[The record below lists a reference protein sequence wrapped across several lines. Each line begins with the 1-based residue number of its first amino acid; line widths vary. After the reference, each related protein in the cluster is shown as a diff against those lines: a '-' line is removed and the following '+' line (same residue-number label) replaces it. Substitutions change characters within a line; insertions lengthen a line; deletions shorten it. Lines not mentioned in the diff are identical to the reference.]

1 MDDVSGGDTAYYESY
16 FIGFYDVVVE
26 IIQKCDNRFFQNLF
40 DTIKEFKLTFCNH
53 IAVDETVRYTPH
65 PNDPGKTLLQQEA
78 VVTVSGVPLT
88 HYMEELL
95 TSKICFNSGMGR
107 QAMEWV
113 IEKLH
118 LEEFDDLLTQTVRQ
132 FDDLTSKTRRGM
144 DDLQSAIKSF
154 DEIHNLTNDD
164 DNDNDDDDDDDD
176 ENDED
181 DNDDSDDDEDEDDE
195 VEGEGEREM
204 CRRASLSKNKKNK
217 NKKKIM
223 KKDGEEGVSVM
234 SVVCHQATTSVVC
247 SSTP

>member
-1 MDDVSGGDTAYYESY
+1 MVM
-16 FIGFYDVVVE
+16 VVLTMV
-26 IIQKCDNRFFQNLF
+26 
-40 DTIKEFKLTFCNH
+40 LTFCNH

-154 DEIHNLTNDD
+154 DEIHNLT
-164 DNDNDDDDDDDD
+164 
-176 ENDED
+176 
-181 DNDDSDDDEDEDDE
+181 
-195 VEGEGEREM
+195 
-204 CRRASLSKNKKNK
+204 
-217 NKKKIM
+217 
-223 KKDGEEGVSVM
+223 
-234 SVVCHQATTSVVC
+234 
-247 SSTP
+247 SSPSSQSMPKF

>member
-1 MDDVSGGDTAYYESY
+1 MRIWRTEHTFNHSWETVTQAAWRKYPNPINSSVIGTDVIDRKVIDGILHTHRLVSTRFGFPKWAQAL
-16 FIGFYDVVVE
+16 IGHAKICYASEKSEVDPVSREMVL
-26 IIQKCDNRFFQNLF
+26 KTRN
-40 DTIKEFKLTFCNH
+40 LTFCNH

-132 FDDLTSKTRRGM
+132 FDDLTLKTRRGM

-154 DEIHNLTNDD
+154 DEIHNLT
-164 DNDNDDDDDDDD
+164 
-176 ENDED
+176 
-181 DNDDSDDDEDEDDE
+181 
-195 VEGEGEREM
+195 
-204 CRRASLSKNKKNK
+204 
-217 NKKKIM
+217 
-223 KKDGEEGVSVM
+223 
-234 SVVCHQATTSVVC
+234 
-247 SSTP
+247 SSPSSQSMPKF

>member
-1 MDDVSGGDTAYYESY
+1 MDDASGGDT
-16 FIGFYDVVVE
+16 
-26 IIQKCDNRFFQNLF
+26 
-40 DTIKEFKLTFCNH
+40 LTFCNH

-164 DNDNDDDDDDDD
+164 DDDNDDEDDDD
-176 ENDED
+176 EDDED
-181 DNDDSDDDEDEDDE
+181 DNDDSDDDEDEYEDDE
-195 VEGEGEREM
+195 VEGEGEREVDRI
-204 CRRASLSKNKKNK
+204 CEKKR
-217 NKKKIM
+217 KKKIR
-223 KKDGEEGVSVM
+223 KIT
-234 SVVCHQATTSVVC
+234 CNPNTQ
-247 SSTP
+247 PRR

>member
-1 MDDVSGGDTAYYESY
+1 MRS
-16 FIGFYDVVVE
+16 I
-26 IIQKCDNRFFQNLF
+26 
-40 DTIKEFKLTFCNH
+40 LTFCNH

-154 DEIHNLTNDD
+154 DEIHNLTK
-164 DNDNDDDDDDDD
+164 D
-176 ENDED
+176 ELFMAFSIRALDPPPPFVSSKHLSGNKWCPP
-181 DNDDSDDDEDEDDE
+181 
-195 VEGEGEREM
+195 VRMREM
-204 CRRASLSKNKKNK
+204 KLRRRK
-217 NKKKIM
+217 
-223 KKDGEEGVSVM
+223 
-234 SVVCHQATTSVVC
+234 
-247 SSTP
+247 